1 MNLTPI
7 QEQTLRAVAAL
18 GRGGGVPHGDYGRIS
33 PLGELAVAGLIE
45 ALPVIDE
52 SHRAY
57 VRVTNDGVAELERY
71 ENTVRPAEVLA
82 ERCHD
87 MGGSGHDV
95 TAENVACIV
104 HLIAGDSDAA
114 DLFSLY
120 VARCKAQRN
129 CS

>member
-18 GRGGGVPHGDYGRIS
+18 GRAGGVPHGDHGRIS
-33 PLGELAVAGLIE
+33 PLGQLAVAGLIE

-57 VRVTNDGVAELERY
+57 VRVTIDGTAELERCS
-71 ENTVRPAEVLA
+71 NSIRVAEVLA

-87 MGGSGHDV
+87 MGGSGKAV
-95 TAENVACIV
+95 SPENVACIV

-120 VARCKAQRN
+120 VARCKAQR
-129 CS
+129 SGS